1 MSAVCASVLLQ
12 VDPVLLDVIIQGT
25 NRGLEMAEVI
35 PVPVGASRLS
45 TARHG
50 VSIFVGL
57 VGRSS
62 GNVMLNVSE
71 AGMLYLTSRL
81 LGEPQGDLGDNNI
94 DAMMEIGNIVA
105 GAMKDLLS
113 GTDHAVREISLPSL
127 VFGQSYATV
136 YARGITTVSVEFELP
151 GFPASKQWDRYFS
164 TTISL
169 MRRSGGG

>member
-1 MSAVCASVLLQ
+1 VLLQ
-12 VDPVLLDVIIQGT
+12 VDPLLLDVIIKGT
-25 NRGLEMAEVI
+25 ERGLEMAEVV
-35 PVPVGASRLS
+35 PGPVGASRLS

-50 VSIFVGL
+50 VSVFVGL
-57 VGRSS
+57 VGQSS

-71 AGMLYLTSRL
+71 EGMLFLTSRL
-81 LGEPQGDLGDNNI
+81 LGEPQTELTDDNI

-105 GAMKDLLS
+105 GAMKDLLF

-127 VFGQSYATV
+127 VFGQSYSMV

-151 GFPASKQWDRYFS
+151 GFPASKRWDRYFS

-169 MRRSGGG
+169 MRRSGG